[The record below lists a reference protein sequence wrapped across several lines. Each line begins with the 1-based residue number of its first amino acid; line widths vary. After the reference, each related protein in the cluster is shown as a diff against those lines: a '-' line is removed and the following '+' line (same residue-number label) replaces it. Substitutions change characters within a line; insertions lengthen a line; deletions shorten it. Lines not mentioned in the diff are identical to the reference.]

1 VRRLSV
7 RSFAAALA
15 LLAGL
20 VGAKIASAS
29 VVEALSLVE
38 LVKRSEHVVL
48 ATPGERMGRRS
59 KNLIVTDVQLKIDDG
74 LKGGSKR
81 GETLVATLLGGVV
94 DGVGLSVPGEA
105 ALPEGTPMVVFL
117 RRMPDSGELRVVGMA
132 QGALPIEMRG
142 GKPMVLPPSH
152 EAALMERGAD
162 GRLQKGESAV
172 ATELALPDLV
182 TRIRSLVASLAQP
195 AR

>member
-1 VRRLSV
+1 ML
-7 RSFAAALA
+7 ALCAAL
-15 LLAGL
+15 L
-20 VGAKIASAS
+20 GAQTAAAS
-29 VVEALSLVE
+29 VVEALSLLE

-81 GETLVATLLGGVV
+81 GDTLVATLLGGVV
-94 DGVGLSVPGEA
+94 DDVGLSVPGEA
-105 ALPEGTPMVVFL
+105 ALPESMPMVVFL
-117 RRMPDSGELRVVGMA
+117 RRMPQSGELRVVGMA
-132 QGALPIEMRG
+132 QGALPIEMRD

-152 EAALMERGAD
+152 EAALMQRGAD
-162 GRLQKGESAV
+162 GHLQKGESAV